1 MGPWQI
7 LVVVG
12 AIVLADRV
20 TKEIA
25 VRKLVPG
32 RERGGGVLRL
42 VTNERPLLARRRS
55 RRALVTLWLGAV
67 ACAAA
72 SFALSPALRANPGV
86 TVAVAL
92 ALAGASSN
100 LRDRLTRGAV
110 VDFIAIGWWPVF
122 NLADVAI
129 VAGAVVAAVSLV

>member
-1 MGPWQI
+1 MGTWTI
-7 LVVVG
+7 LLVVG

-25 VRKLVPG
+25 VRKLAPG
-32 RERGGGVLRL
+32 GGGVLRL
-42 VTNERPLLARRRS
+42 VANERPLLARRTS
-55 RRALVTLWLGAV
+55 RRQLVVLWVGAV
-67 ACAAA
+67 CCSVASLAAA
-72 SFALSPALRANPGV
+72 PALRANSLLIAG
-86 TVAVAL
+86 VAV

-100 LRDRLTRGAV
+100 LRDRLARGGV

-129 VAGAVVAAVSLV
+129 VAGAAVAAVSLL

>member
-1 MGPWQI
+1 MGPWEI
-7 LVVVG
+7 LLLVG

-25 VRKLVPG
+25 VRRLAPD
-32 RERGGGVLRL
+32 RGGSGGVLRL
-42 VTNERPLLARRRS
+42 VTNERPLLARRTS
-55 RRALVTLWLGAV
+55 RGALVALWMAAV
-67 ACAAA
+67 GCAAA
-72 SFALSPALRANPGV
+72 SLAFSPALRANSGV
-86 TVAVAL
+86 TVAVAVV
-92 ALAGASSN
+92 LAGASSN
-100 LRDRLTRGAV
+100 LRDRLTRGAI

>member
-1 MGPWQI
+1 MGPWQS
-7 LVVVG
+7 LLVVG

-25 VRKLVPG
+25 VRRLAPG
-32 RERGGGVLRL
+32 GGGGGVLRL
-42 VTNERPLLARRRS
+42 VTNERPLLARRTS
-55 RRALVTLWLGAV
+55 RGALVVLWVAAV
-67 ACAAA
+67 GCAAA
-72 SFALSPALRANPGV
+72 SLAFSPALHANPGV
-86 TVAVAL
+86 TLAVAVV
-92 ALAGASSN
+92 LAGASSN

-129 VAGAVVAAVSLV
+129 VAGAVAAAVSIV